1 MSETPQT
8 PSESTKAPRS
18 IGEVLLDIDGVIGS
32 KDSRK
37 TEVNKRDLADES
49 RAARDKLAAL
59 HDEDPSRLD
68 PAAVEAAK
76 RELLE
81 VEAERISR
89 GGNPDA
95 R

>member
-1 MSETPQT
+1 MSETPKT
-8 PSESTKAPRS
+8 PSEGTEAPRS

-37 TEVNKRDLADES
+37 TEVSERDLADES
-49 RAARDKLAAL
+49 HAARDKLAAL
-59 HDEDPSRLD
+59 HDEDLSRLD

-81 VEAERISR
+81 VEVERISR